1 MVMSCQMWV
10 LGNALGSSGSGSK
23 FSLQPKMGF
32 LISVFAFLFWYGFVV
47 IVLFCLVLFFCIPRL
62 ASYFVCNSE

>member
-47 IVLFCLVLFFCIPRL
+47 IVVIVLFCLVLFFLYTQAGLILC
-62 ASYFVCNSE
+62 V